1 MRRRLLLLEDSDKVL
16 LLLTCELCL
25 TFAYCLPRGRC
36 RYTLSF
42 GSSAT
47 VTVTADTVYGAM
59 AGMETF
65 SQLFV
70 GGALVSTMC
79 AISDYPTYGFP
90 LQSPLT

>member
-1 MRRRLLLLEDSDKVL
+1 M
-16 LLLTCELCL
+16 LTCELCL
-25 TFAYCLPRGRC
+25 TQIAYCLPRGRC

-70 GGALVSTMC
+70 GGALVSSMC

-90 LQSPLT
+90 